1 MVSKNGKHLQVLLD
15 KDKEIRKMT
24 QVRVDEDGKQL
35 VVINKDGTE
44 IMNYELSRNIT

>member
-1 MVSKNGKHLQVLLD
+1 MVSKNGRHVQVLLD
-15 KDKEIRKMT
+15 KDKEIEKPT
-24 QVRVDEDGKQL
+24 HVRVDEDGKQL